1 MIVRKVHQPDSA
13 GLLHR
18 GSTETITPVYKPRQ
32 KNPSSEKGKWAQSPT
47 PNHKAIC
54 NRYFLGK
61 ENSVFSSGTTLGV
74 STTLQRK
81 GSCSETLTQNEL
93 HGFLI
98 GLLLLGWVFVWLLVF
113 CLGRMRVHTR
123 APFGFNLVLLLLL
136 LFTLAFF
143 FFSRERESAVG
154 WVGKGDDLG
163 GVRGENVV

>member
-18 GSTETITPVYKPRQ
+18 GSTETITPVYKPCTRSSQ
-32 KNPSSEKGKWAQSPT
+32 KKNPSSEKGKWAQSPT

-54 NRYFLGK
+54 NLYFLGK

-81 GSCSETLTQNEL
+81 GSCSETLTQNKL

-123 APFGFNLVLLLLL
+123 APFGFHLVLLLLL

-143 FFSRERESAVG
+143 FFFSRERESAVG
-154 WVGKGDDLG
+154 
-163 GVRGENVV
+163 